1 MVILYQASLGVGD
14 KGANVAKTRD
24 KECNGL
30 EVEENEE
37 MVLPKGEIIAST
49 EEEVCSYAKFQEMK
63 SDDENHEH
71 ENSKLDDDSK
81 LQFMICFYHMLV
93 GEHTIWTWVTKLIV
107 QKIRHPYYKTIDQ
120 NEVYG
125 AFGCAQTII
134 VYNILLDR

>member
-1 MVILYQASLGVGD
+1 MGDMVFLYQASLGVGD

-30 EVEENEE
+30 QVEVYEE

-49 EEEVCSYAKFQEMK
+49 EEEVCSYTKLQEKK

-81 LQFMICFYHMLV
+81 LQFMICFYYMLR
-93 GEHTIWTWVTKLIV
+93 GEHTI
-107 QKIRHPYYKTIDQ
+107 
-120 NEVYG
+120 
-125 AFGCAQTII
+125 
-134 VYNILLDR
+134 